1 MNVLMTLALIAF
13 MAMGSYCYC
22 GKLLITSGFLLCYLD
37 NTHFAS
43 VKNSVVWQE
52 HLYSPEDD

>member
-1 MNVLMTLALIAF
+1 MTLALIAF

-22 GKLLITSGFLLCYLD
+22 AKLLITSGFLLCYLD